1 MTITEFINLVANGC
15 FPVVVCAFLLIRL
28 EKQINKLSSS
38 VNLLS
43 TIVSTKLGV
52 VINEVEEIIKEDKKW
67 KKKVPHFTLCLHF
80 TI

>member
-43 TIVSTKLGV
+43 TIVSAKLGV
-52 VINEVEEIIKEDKKW
+52 VINEVEEAESNNKSDNSGAA
-67 KKKVPHFTLCLHF
+67 
-80 TI
+80 

>member
-1 MTITEFINLVANGC
+1 MTITEFINLVSNGC
-15 FPVVVCAFLLIRL
+15 FSIVVCAFLLIRL

-52 VINEVEEIIKEDKKW
+52 VINEVEEAESNNKNDNSGAA
-67 KKKVPHFTLCLHF
+67 
-80 TI
+80 

>member
-52 VINEVEEIIKEDKKW
+52 VSNEVEEAESNNKNDNSGAA
-67 KKKVPHFTLCLHF
+67 
-80 TI
+80 

>member
-52 VINEVEEIIKEDKKW
+52 VINEVEEAEKKNNNNDSGAA
-67 KKKVPHFTLCLHF
+67 
-80 TI
+80 

>member
-43 TIVSTKLGV
+43 TIVSIKLGV
-52 VINEVEEIIKEDKKW
+52 VINEVEEAEKRNNNDSGAA
-67 KKKVPHFTLCLHF
+67 
-80 TI
+80 